1 MGLEERQLQ
10 GWFSNRRLQEKARAM
25 GVPAGQLRARAM
37 RAAYTKQK
45 VPARTPDALDPHQHM
60 LTTSQPMLT
69 CECRLRPHRRWRG
82 RPRRLRL
89 MSVLTC
95 ELTAN
100 GTAEPSPCSTQERRL
115 YVGKFTIT
123 SLPSP
128 FPSVSRARADFSS

>member
-1 MGLEERQLQ
+1 MGLEERQLT

-60 LTTSQPMLT
+60 LTISLYSPSSRASAA
-69 CECRLRPHRRWRG
+69 CAPHRRWRG

-95 ELTAN
+95 ELTCA
-100 GTAEPSPCSTQERRL
+100 A
-115 YVGKFTIT
+115 
-123 SLPSP
+123 
-128 FPSVSRARADFSS
+128 

>member
-1 MGLEERQLQ
+1 MGLEERQLT

-45 VPARTPDALDPHQHM
+45 VPARTPAALDPHQHM
-60 LTTSQPMLT
+60 LTISLYSPSSRASAA
-69 CECRLRPHRRWRG
+69 CAPHRRWRG

-100 GTAEPSPCSTQERRL
+100 GTAEPSPCSTPERLL
-115 YVGKFTIT
+115 YVTAIHT
-123 SLPSP
+123 
-128 FPSVSRARADFSS
+128 

>member
-69 CECRLRPHRRWRG
+69 CECRLRPPQEVERQ
-82 RPRRLRL
+82 
-89 MSVLTC
+89 
-95 ELTAN
+95 AQ
-100 GTAEPSPCSTQERRL
+100 AASTDE
-115 YVGKFTIT
+115 
-123 SLPSP
+123 
-128 FPSVSRARADFSS
+128 RADL